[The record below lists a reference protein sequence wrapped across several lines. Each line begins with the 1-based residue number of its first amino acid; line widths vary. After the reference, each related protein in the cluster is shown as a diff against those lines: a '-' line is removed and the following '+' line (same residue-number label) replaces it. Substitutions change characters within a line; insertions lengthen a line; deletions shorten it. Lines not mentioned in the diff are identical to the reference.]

1 MECSNWSVCP
11 EKWRISRT
19 KVTICDDLSG
29 KTNISPDD
37 NGSGNTGAGDGL
49 PAAQSKLRELHQRAP
64 ARCKGPPDH
73 LLTARYACFVPV
85 IRKTQNNRNFTLS
98 RLTLSQTTGPDNNGI
113 NKKEISDV
121 SEISFLVGAEG
132 FEPPTLCL

>member
-1 MECSNWSVCP
+1 MTCP
-11 EKWRISRT
+11 
-19 KVTICDDLSG
+19 G
-29 KTNISPDD
+29 KQTFPRM
-37 NGSGNTGAGDGL
+37 TMGL
-49 PAAQSKLRELHQRAP
+49 GTPEQAMACQLLKSSCASYTQRAP

-85 IRKTQNNRNFTLS
+85 IRKTQNNRDFTLS
-98 RLTLSQTTGPDNNGI
+98 RFYVEPIISETTGPDNNGI

-121 SEISFLVGAEG
+121 SEISFFVGAEG